1 MSIFKFEPIY
11 KRRVWGG
18 SQFSDLFDP
27 KIDKNEKFGESW
39 NIVDRDDDQ
48 SLCQLSTGE
57 KTSLRKLL
65 EKKGGE
71 IIGPKWSKDM
81 KFPILIKWLDCQE
94 RLSLQVHPPAALC
107 EKLGGEP
114 KTENWYVVKS
124 NEKSGLFLGFNQEI
138 SKDAFRESLEN
149 SRAENLCHRINSSP
163 NDSVLV
169 ESGRIHAIDAG
180 NLILEIQQNSD
191 TTYRVFDWGRVGLDG
206 QPRDLHIKESLESIT
221 FNDIKPSSIRT
232 SNEYGIETIAKC
244 DHFRIRRL
252 NLSKKSKYKIKDS
265 GYGCTILSPFLGKSS
280 CENQLLE
287 PGISYISPYSS
298 SCEIETDEDCCILIT
313 DCF

>member
-11 KRRVWGG
+11 KKRVWGG
-18 SQFSDLFDP
+18 NQFSDLFDP
-27 KIDKNEKFGESW
+27 KIDKKERFGESW

-48 SLCQLSTGE
+48 SLCQLSTGD
-57 KTSLRKLL
+57 KISLRELL
-65 EKKGGE
+65 EKQGQE
-71 IIGPKWSKDM
+71 VIGPNWKKGM

-94 RLSLQVHPPAALC
+94 RLSLQVHPPATLC

-124 NEKSGLFLGFNQEI
+124 NESSGLFLGFNQET
-138 SKDAFRESLEN
+138 SKDELRKSLQN
-149 SRAENLCHRINSSP
+149 SDAEKLCHWIKSSP

-206 QPRDLHIKESLESIT
+206 QPRDLHIEESLESIT
-221 FNDIKPSSIRT
+221 FNDVRPSSIRT
-232 SNEYGIETIAKC
+232 NNKYGIETIAKC
-244 DHFRIRRL
+244 EHFRIRRL
-252 NLSKKSKYKIKDS
+252 NLSNKSIYKIKDS
-265 GYGCTILSPFLGKSS
+265 EYGCTILSPFLGKSF

-298 SCEIETDEDCCILIT
+298 SCKIETDEECCILIT

>member
-1 MSIFKFEPIY
+1 
-11 KRRVWGG
+11 
-18 SQFSDLFDP
+18 
-27 KIDKNEKFGESW
+27 
-39 NIVDRDDDQ
+39 
-48 SLCQLSTGE
+48 
-57 KTSLRKLL
+57 
-65 EKKGGE
+65 
-71 IIGPKWSKDM
+71 
-81 KFPILIKWLDCQE
+81 
-94 RLSLQVHPPAALC
+94 VHPPATLS

-138 SKDAFRESLEN
+138 SKDEFRESLEN
-149 SRAENLCHRINSSP
+149 SRAESLCHRINSSP

-206 QPRDLHIKESLESIT
+206 QSRDLHIEESLESIT

-252 NLSKKSKYKIKDS
+252 NLSKKSKFKIKDS
-265 GYGCTILSPFLGKSS
+265 GYGCTILSPFFGKSS

-287 PGISYISPYSS
+287 PGASYISPYSS
-298 SCEIETDEDCCILIT
+298 SCEIETDEDCCMLIT